1 MNVLFP
7 TVHASEHLAVLGM
20 LDHTGHLAKG
30 LRFGVGQGLLVH
42 GQKICSLEAR
52 VLDCSLVLGEGIASL
67 VALHCAKHE
76 LHALSGPARILSAVL
91 VALEGSALL
100 GLGIDSPLEKGEVG
114 LRDEDENDGERKSP
128 KGKGEVGRAYA
139 KPRRRI
145 IACGLCCLMDR
156 SIFVQWGINK
166 L

>member
-1 MNVLFP
+1 M
-7 TVHASEHLAVLGM
+7 
-20 LDHTGHLAKG
+20 
-30 LRFGVGQGLLVH
+30 
-42 GQKICSLEAR
+42 
-52 VLDCSLVLGEGIASL
+52 
-67 VALHCAKHE
+67 
-76 LHALSGPARILSAVL
+76 VL

-100 GLGIDSPLEKGEVG
+100 GLRIDSPLEKGEVG